1 MAEEQHVSIVSWP
14 KEPAGLAHQFDPENP
29 CPVSI
34 RFTEAPVHVIV
45 AGDPKQPL
53 DVDMKM
59 QVSAREAIPLCIKLC
74 EPICARSDYTI
85 GINIFDNP
93 FASITVRGMTRL
105 GACDEPPP
113 VTERVCVNF
122 DRLKV
127 GTSMPTPFEHDG
139 LKLSPLGGE
148 LRAVSFGEPAGR
160 VKLAFMDAGLRVD
173 FPQPVEDV
181 RLTLN
186 DYSHPELKITAFGG
200 AAILNEFTVSIAN
213 TVREVAVPA
222 SGVTAVT
229 VSGGNN
235 EAALVEVCY
244 RVTGGVVERVNSHG

>member
-1 MAEEQHVSIVSWP
+1 MAEDQNVSVVSWP

-29 CPVSI
+29 VPVTI
-34 RFTEAPVHVIV
+34 RFGETPVRVFV
-45 AGDPKQPL
+45 ASDPERPL
-53 DVDMKM
+53 DVDMNMNVTAK
-59 QVSAREAIPLCIKLC
+59 EPIPVCIKLC

-93 FASITVRGMTRL
+93 FASITVRGMTKI
-105 GACDEPPP
+105 GACGEEPP
-113 VTERVCVNF
+113 TNQLTCVNF

-127 GTSMPTPFEHDG
+127 GMTFPGGLDLDG
-139 LKLSPLGGE
+139 LKFSPLGGE

-160 VKLAFMDAGLRVD
+160 IKLGFADAGLRVD

-186 DYSHPELKITAFGG
+186 DYAQPELIITAFAG
-200 AAILNEFTVSIAN
+200 AAVLTTFTVTINN

-229 VSGGNN
+229 VSGGSN

-244 RVTGGVVERVNSHG
+244 RVAA